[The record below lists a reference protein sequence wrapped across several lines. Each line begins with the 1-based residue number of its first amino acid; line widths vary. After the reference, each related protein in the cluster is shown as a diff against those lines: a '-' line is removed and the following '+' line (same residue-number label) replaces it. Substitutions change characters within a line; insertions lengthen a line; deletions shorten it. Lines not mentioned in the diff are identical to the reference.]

1 MAFLSFTDMMENDIK
16 ANAPKGAT
24 HYLLV
29 PNGSGDPYY
38 LTFDGVDYYFYHSK
52 DKFELSHMVKH
63 IKPL

>member
-1 MAFLSFTDMMENDIK
+1 MNEQQIK
-16 ANAPKGAT
+16 DNAPDGAS

-38 LTFDGVDYYFYHSK
+38 LTFDGFDYYFFHSK
-52 DKFELSHMVKH
+52 DKFLFTSMIQH